1 MASAALARTI
11 RDGIARELGL
21 KINAHLFRHI
31 SALLYLC
38 HHPGD
43 YETVRRVLGHKS
55 VATTIACYAPDAEME
70 QSVRRFDEVVLKLA
84 EDVHEL

>member
-1 MASAALARTI
+1 MKRQANGRAALARTI
-11 RDGIARELGL
+11 REGIARELGL

-38 HHPGD
+38 QHSGD
-43 YETVRRVLGHKS
+43 YGTVRRVLGHKS
-55 VATTIACYAPDAEME
+55 VATTIA
-70 QSVRRFDEVVLKLA
+70 VVLKLA